1 MSAQKKISKKS
12 ILPETVTHNNRTP
25 TYSLAKEKLEKAVER
40 TEQAHGRN
48 AKSETAVEVI
58 DESLNQQQ
66 PVRQAFIAEHL
77 FRKTIED
84 AIPCGIAAVDTQGR
98 QIYVNQTFCNMLGW
112 QEKELMGAI
121 CPFVYWEARDL
132 IEFRDDYMKVINGQI
147 PPSGLELPFM
157 RKNGERLWGWV
168 LGSTLYDSDGLP
180 AGHLVALL
188 DITSKKRAQD
198 TLKKLST
205 QLVDA
210 QERERRFIAQDLHDS
225 IGGRLAGIKYGLEK
239 IVKGLPAVP
248 RGVAKA
254 LSNLLGVIKTAI
266 EEAQRISRNLH
277 PSVLDDLGLKAAI
290 RDLAREFRV
299 LYPMIQIVHDM
310 NVEESRIPDQVKIL
324 VYRVCQE
331 ALTNVGKHS
340 EAERIALRLWFED
353 GRVILTVNDNGKGMP
368 ARMTEEGSSDSTHL
382 GLLSMRERTDLVGGS
397 LQMESQPG
405 KGVLVRAEWPSS

>member
-1 MSAQKKISKKS
+1 
-12 ILPETVTHNNRTP
+12 
-25 TYSLAKEKLEKAVER
+25 
-40 TEQAHGRN
+40 
-48 AKSETAVEVI
+48 
-58 DESLNQQQ
+58 
-66 PVRQAFIAEHL
+66 
-77 FRKTIED
+77 
-84 AIPCGIAAVDTQGR
+84 
-98 QIYVNQTFCNMLGW
+98 
-112 QEKELMGAI
+112 MGAI

-188 DITSKKRAQD
+188 DITSKKRVQD

-239 IVKGLPAVP
+239 IVKGIPAVP
-248 RGVAKA
+248 RGVGNA

-290 RDLAREFRV
+290 RDLVREFQV
-299 LYPMIQIVHDM
+299 LYPMIRITHDM
-310 NVEESRIPDQVKIL
+310 KVEESRIPDQVKIL

-340 EAERIALRLWFED
+340 QADRAALRLGFED
-353 GRVILTVNDNGKGMP
+353 KRVILTVKDNGKGMP
-368 ARMTEEGSSDSTHL
+368 AQMMEEGSNDSIHL
-382 GLLSMRERTDLVGGS
+382 GLLSMRERTDLVGGN
-397 LQMESQPG
+397 LQVESQTG
-405 KGVLVRAEWPSS
+405 KGVLVRAEWPRW